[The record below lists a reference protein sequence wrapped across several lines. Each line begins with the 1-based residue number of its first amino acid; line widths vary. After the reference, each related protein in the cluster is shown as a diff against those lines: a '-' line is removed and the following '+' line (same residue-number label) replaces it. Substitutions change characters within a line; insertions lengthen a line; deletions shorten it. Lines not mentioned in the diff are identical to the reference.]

1 MSYRPARSGT
11 GSELLQEAPLT
22 VALIAVN
29 IVVYILQRRGADVVV
44 LMNSGT
50 TGGAQ
55 PVQGSVDGHYGL
67 WGPMVSSGE
76 WWRLLTSGFLHAS
89 PLHIGSNMLA
99 LFFIGRGLEP
109 VLGALR
115 FGLIYAVSLA
125 AGSLGVMILEP
136 GALSIGAS
144 GAIFGLMG
152 AYLVLARARGISVM
166 QSGIGPVILL
176 NLAITFTIPGISK
189 GAHIGG
195 LIGGAAIGWV
205 MIELAKRPQFNRN
218 PAPAAAISAA
228 AFLALLVVAYA
239 LARSKYP
246 MA

>member
-1 MSYRPARSGT
+1 VSYRPTGSSA
-11 GSELLQEAPLT
+11 GSELLREAPLT
-22 VALIAVN
+22 VGLIAVN
-29 IVVYILQRRGADVVV
+29 VVVYLLQRSGADTAV
-44 LMNSGT
+44 LMRSGT
-50 TGGAQ
+50 TAGSQ
-55 PVQGSVDGHYGL
+55 PVLGSVDGHYGL

-109 VLGALR
+109 VLGRLR

-136 GALSIGAS
+136 DALSIGAS

-195 LIGGAAIGWV
+195 LIGGVAIGWV
-205 MIELAKRPQFNRN
+205 MIELAKRPQFNRRQ
-218 PAPAAAISAA
+218 APVAAISGAV
-228 AFLALLVVAYA
+228 FLALLVIAYA